1 MLLTACVV
9 ACATTHAHQFFQ
21 KELQGKLRPLPTHIR
36 LFYACSALF
45 GAAMTTV
52 LLCDNLGYLWIS
64 VEATT
69 LLSAPLVYFNRT
81 RHSLEA
87 TWKYLIICSVGIAFA
102 LLGTILIFSSS
113 QHTSTAEGTLSLQS
127 LIQLAPQLH
136 YPLFKLGFIFSFLG
150 YGTKAGIFPLHS
162 WLPDAHSEAPAP
174 ASAMLSGALL
184 NTALFAIW
192 RLCQIDAACH
202 AGTSFALN
210 LCLWAGTITVVA
222 ASLFLVRQHGL
233 KRLWAYSSIENVG
246 IMLVAIGLASPG
258 LFFLQAVN
266 HSFAK
271 VALFLVSGN
280 IIQTTGGKTLS
291 DLRGVLRFSPAWGI
305 LLALAACAVT
315 GVPPFGAF
323 ISEWL
328 ILTTSAASNQWLVI
342 LLLLAGISLSFI
354 AVSIHVSRILLGNPI
369 HVPECKVSLASS
381 LIPSVL
387 IGVLIVLGITTG
399 SGLMSSILQKG
410 GVL

>member
-1 MLLTACVV
+1 
-9 ACATTHAHQFFQ
+9 
-21 KELQGKLRPLPTHIR
+21 
-36 LFYACSALF
+36 
-45 GAAMTTV
+45 
-52 LLCDNLGYLWIS
+52 
-64 VEATT
+64 
-69 LLSAPLVYFNRT
+69 
-81 RHSLEA
+81 
-87 TWKYLIICSVGIAFA
+87 
-102 LLGTILIFSSS
+102 
-113 QHTSTAEGTLSLQS
+113 
-127 LIQLAPQLH
+127 
-136 YPLFKLGFIFSFLG
+136 
-150 YGTKAGIFPLHS
+150 
-162 WLPDAHSEAPAP
+162 
-174 ASAMLSGALL
+174 
-184 NTALFAIW
+184 
-192 RLCQIDAACH
+192 
-202 AGTSFALN
+202 
-210 LCLWAGTITVVA
+210 
-222 ASLFLVRQHGL
+222 
-233 KRLWAYSSIENVG
+233 
-246 IMLVAIGLASPG
+246 MLVAIGLASPG